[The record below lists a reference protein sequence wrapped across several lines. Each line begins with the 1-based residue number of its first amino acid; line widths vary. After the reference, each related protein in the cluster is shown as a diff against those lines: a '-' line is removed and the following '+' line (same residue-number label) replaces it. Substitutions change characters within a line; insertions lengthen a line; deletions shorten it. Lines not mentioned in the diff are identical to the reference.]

1 MAVTAPEALEDK
13 SSFSSLFLFSLL
25 SALIDVKEA
34 DQRLLNGGTQ
44 EDGEIDRKGG
54 EWRQRRYGGVG
65 LKLKQIEKFLALLP
79 VTQLHEMTL

>member
-54 EWRQRRYGGVG
+54 E
-65 LKLKQIEKFLALLP
+65 
-79 VTQLHEMTL
+79 